1 MKYKIHHRTVYK
13 YTQTVSISHQL
24 LHMTP
29 RNHGRQICSRAFV
42 QVTPL
47 PAVRSESLDYFQNTV
62 TYATI
67 QEPHKTLEI
76 KALSEVEV
84 EAPPPLQLAITP
96 PWEDVKKLFESISDA
111 ATLEAYQFAF
121 ASPYVTGIDGA
132 RELAEASFTPGR
144 PILEAAMDLTTRI
157 YRDFKYEGGVTD
169 VSTPVA
175 DVIAERRGVCQDF
188 AHVQLAC
195 LRSLG
200 LPARYVSGYLLTHPP
215 EGQTKMVGADE
226 SHAWIAVWCP
236 GLGWV
241 DFDATNNLIPRDEH
255 ITLGWGRDYGDV
267 SPINGFMIG
276 GGEHTVKVSV
286 DVQPVPAA

>member
-13 YTQTVSISHQL
+13 YTQTVSISHHL

-29 RNHGRQICSRAFV
+29 RSHGRQVCSRAFV

-47 PAVRSESLDYFQNTV
+47 PAVRSETLDYFQNTV

-67 QEPHKTLEI
+67 QEPHSTLEI
-76 KALSEVEV
+76 EALSEVEV
-84 EAPPPLQLAITP
+84 KAPPPLQLAVTP
-96 PWEDVKKLFESISDA
+96 PWEDVNALFQSISDQ
-111 ATLEAYQFAF
+111 ATLDAYQFAF

-157 YRDFKYEGGVTD
+157 YSDFKYEGGVTD

-175 DVIAERRGVCQDF
+175 EVIAERRGVCQDF

-215 EGQTKMVGADE
+215 AGQTKMVGADE

-276 GGEHTVKVSV
+276 GGQHTVKVSV
-286 DVQPVPAA
+286 DVQPLPAT

>member
-1 MKYKIHHRTVYK
+1 VKYKIHHRTVYK
-13 YTQTVSISHQL
+13 YTQTVSISHHL

-29 RNHGRQICSRAFV
+29 RSHGRQICSRAFV

-47 PAVRSESLDYFQNTV
+47 PAVRSETLDYFQNTV

-67 QEPHKTLEI
+67 QEPHNTLEI
-76 KALSEVEV
+76 EALSEVEV
-84 EAPPPLQLAITP
+84 EAPPPLQLAVTP
-96 PWEDVKKLFESISDA
+96 PWEDVNALFQSISDQ
-111 ATLEAYQFAF
+111 ATLDAYQFAF

-157 YRDFKYEGGVTD
+157 YSDFKYEGGVTD

-175 DVIAERRGVCQDF
+175 EVIAERRGVCQDF

-215 EGQTKMVGADE
+215 AGQTKMVGADE

-276 GGEHTVKVSV
+276 GGKHTVKVSV
-286 DVQPVPAA
+286 DVQPLSVT

>member
-13 YTQTVSISHQL
+13 YTQTVSISHHL

-29 RNHGRQICSRAFV
+29 RSHGRQICSRAFV

-47 PAVRSESLDYFQNTV
+47 PAVRSETLDYFQNTV

-67 QEPHKTLEI
+67 QEPHNTLEI
-76 KALSEVEV
+76 EALSEVEV
-84 EAPPPLQLAITP
+84 EAPPPLQLAVTP
-96 PWEDVKKLFESISDA
+96 PWEDVNALFQSISDQ
-111 ATLEAYQFAF
+111 ATLDAYQFAF

-157 YRDFKYEGGVTD
+157 YSDFKYEGGVTD

-175 DVIAERRGVCQDF
+175 EVIAERRGVCQDF

-215 EGQTKMVGADE
+215 AGQTKMVGADE

-276 GGEHTVKVSV
+276 GGKHTVKVSV
-286 DVQPVPAA
+286 DVQPLSVT

>member
-13 YTQTVSISHQL
+13 YTQTVSISHHL

-29 RNHGRQICSRAFV
+29 RSHGRQICSRAFV

-47 PAVRSESLDYFQNTV
+47 PAVRSETLDYFQNTV

-67 QEPHKTLEI
+67 QEPHNTLEI
-76 KALSEVEV
+76 EALSEVEV
-84 EAPPPLQLAITP
+84 EAPPPLQLAVTP
-96 PWEDVKKLFESISDA
+96 PWEDVNALFQSISDQ
-111 ATLEAYQFAF
+111 ATLDAYQFAF

-157 YRDFKYEGGVTD
+157 YSDFKYEGGVTD

-175 DVIAERRGVCQDF
+175 EVIAERRGVCQDF

-215 EGQTKMVGADE
+215 AGQTKMVGADE

-276 GGEHTVKVSV
+276 GGKHTVKVSV
-286 DVQPVPAA
+286 DVQPLLVT

>member
-29 RNHGRQICSRAFV
+29 RSHGRQICSRAFV
-42 QVTPL
+42 QVTPF

-175 DVIAERRGVCQDF
+175 EVIAERRGVCQDF

-286 DVQPVPAA
+286 DVQPVSAT